1 MQNLKVKIYHPLAR
15 RIIEPEEIVELGFI
29 LGELNTASIL
39 LEDAT
44 LYTEH
49 FPKILHFTGKQD
61 SKGKDIYEGDVI
73 EGYDY
78 KNRRS
83 VKGFVEYFDKDTA
96 FIVKLQDGDYCHLFT
111 VSDIKITGN
120 VFTMSLRSNT
130 LKASK

>member
-15 RIIEPEEIVELGFI
+15 RIIEPEEIVELGFM
-29 LGELNTASIL
+29 LGELKTASIL

-49 FPKILHFTGKQD
+49 FPKILQFTGKQD
-61 SKGKDIYEGDVI
+61 IKGKNIYESDII

-83 VKGFVEYFDKDTA
+83 VKGFRG
-96 FIVKLQDGDYCHLFT
+96 IL
-111 VSDIKITGN
+111 
-120 VFTMSLRSNT
+120 
-130 LKASK
+130 

>member
-1 MQNLKVKIYHPLAR
+1 M
-15 RIIEPEEIVELGFI
+15 
-29 LGELNTASIL
+29 LGELKTASIL

-83 VKGFVEYFDKDTA
+83 VKGFVEYFDKDAA
-96 FIVKLQDGDYCHLFT
+96 FIVKLQDGDYCHLFM

-120 VFTMSLRSNT
+120 VFTMSPRSNT

>member
-15 RIIEPEEIVELGFI
+15 RIIEPEEIVELGFM
-29 LGELNTASIL
+29 LGELKTASIL

-49 FPKILHFTGKQD
+49 FPKILQFTGKQD
-61 SKGKDIYEGDVI
+61 IKGKDIYESDII

-83 VKGFVEYFDKDTA
+83 VKGFVEYFDKDAA
-96 FIVKLQDGDYCHLFT
+96 FIVKLQDGDYCHLYAID
-111 VSDIKITGN
+111 DIKITGN
-120 VFTMSLRSNT
+120 VFTMSPKKGN
-130 LKASK
+130 